1 MAGHIF
7 ETWCFAEI
15 LKSYRNSRRHPAFY
29 FYRDFDQVE
38 IDLVIEQDGVLY
50 PVEMKK
56 SSDPGRDAAKHF
68 SKLEKFRKQVGMEA
82 VVHVVRMYCIIGRG
96 TSAIGSDRGD

>member
-15 LKSYRNSRRHPAFY
+15 LKSYRNSGRRPAFY

-38 IDLVIEQDGVLY
+38 IGLVIEQDGVLY

-56 SSDPGRDAAKHF
+56 STALRA
-68 SKLEKFRKQVGMEA
+68 ERRKAFLQTGKV
-82 VVHVVRMYCIIGRG
+82 
-96 TSAIGSDRGD
+96 